1 LLKPNALEIG
11 SIRLDV
17 SGNGKSRSSVSKA
30 GVTFSATVGLDS
42 LQSISEK
49 GPLAFSV
56 AVKGH

>member
-1 LLKPNALEIG
+1 MPLEIG

-49 GPLAFSV
+49 GPSAFSV